1 MPTSFK
7 FIGIGL
13 LLTLVGFSFVQQD
26 LRLKIWG
33 KKITADVMHQNEN
46 ASRRTKEVTS
56 YGLTYRFID
65 ENNEA
70 VIGGGTVPLDYKG
83 ATNWLNKETGVSEI
97 QTVHV
102 VYLPGKSSI
111 NRLATEG
118 AFKSYLLFFG
128 GIALVLMGGYVF
140 KNESVLDA
148 HRQTEEDLEAASQP
162 PDPRKVIRKVLR
174 AGRDL

>member
-13 LLTLVGFSFVQQD
+13 LLTLVGFFLVQQD

-33 KKITADVMHQNEN
+33 KKIAADVMHQDEN
-46 ASRRTKEVTS
+46 TSRRSREVTS

-65 ENNEA
+65 EKNEA
-70 VIGGGTVPLDYKG
+70 VIGGGTVPLDYQG
-83 ATNWLNKETGVSEI
+83 ATMWLNKETGASEI
-97 QTVHV
+97 QTVNV

-111 NRLATEG
+111 NRLATES

-128 GIALVLMGGYVF
+128 GIVLVLMGGYVF
-140 KNESVLDA
+140 KNESVVDA
-148 HRQTEEDLEAASQP
+148 HRQTAEDIEAASQP
-162 PDPRKVIRKVLR
+162 PDPRKLIRKVLR
-174 AGRDL
+174 TGRDL